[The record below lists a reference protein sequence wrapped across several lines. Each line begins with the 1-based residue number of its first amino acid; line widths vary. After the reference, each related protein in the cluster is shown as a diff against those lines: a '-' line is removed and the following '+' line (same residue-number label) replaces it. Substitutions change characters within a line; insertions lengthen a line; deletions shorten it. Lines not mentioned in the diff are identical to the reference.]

1 MLLSKSNSIQSISLL
16 ILLLILLF
24 LLLPSQSCKQAT
36 EPRLEPELALTLEDV
51 SCTEA
56 WMQLKTT
63 NLQLPTTIN
72 VLKNNTVT
80 QTFSL
85 STQDTLLY
93 IDSLLPNQTYKFKVV
108 LTQNQQPTSYP
119 QPPTSNEVTVTTMD
133 TTSQEFS
140 WEIYEY
146 GIVTNVS
153 RIFDVAIID
162 ENNIWAVG
170 EIYMND
176 SLGNPDPNAYN
187 AVHWDGTKW
196 ELKRIPYIYN
206 GQIEFPTIRAI
217 CAFSNNDIWFG
228 IASLIHWDGIKYNSI
243 NTMSFFP
250 ALINKMWGSSGN
262 DFYIVGNNGNIAHWD
277 GVRWRKIESGT
288 ALSLSD
294 IQSGE
299 NNEIYICGWDAST
312 ISGII
317 LKSTNRIKFNKFAE
331 GAPIEPEQIFN
342 PKLFGEIATI
352 WYDKQKTLYAGGSI
366 LYQNKFNRWDYV
378 KSLPENYLGGNV
390 NANYR
395 GFIGRIKGNASN
407 DMWIAG
413 DRNTLRHF
421 NGVSWKQIGLPY
433 NPDMDL
439 VWRGIDCKD
448 NVTVVVG
455 SKNRRAIIM
464 LIKR

>member
-1 MLLSKSNSIQSISLL
+1 MSSIIKSQSIQSIFFFVL
-16 ILLLILLF
+16 ILLLL
-24 LLLPSQSCKQAT
+24 STQSCKQAT

-56 WMQLKTT
+56 WIQLTTT
-63 NLQLPTTIN
+63 NLQLPATLT
-72 VLKNNTVT
+72 LYKNNVAHNNI
-80 QTFSL
+80 L
-85 STQDTLLY
+85 CYGDTLLY

-108 LTQNQQPTSYP
+108 LTNNPQPTTYP

-133 TTSQEFS
+133 TTSHEFS

-176 SLGNPDPNAYN
+176 SIGNPDPNAYN

-196 ELKRIPYIYN
+196 ELKRIPIYL
-206 GQIEFPTIRAI
+206 GSGFPFYPVIKSI
-217 CAFSNNDIWFG
+217 FAFSENNIWFEAG
-228 IASLIHWDGIKYNSI
+228 IHWDGI
-243 NTMSFFP
+243 SFKQVPFN
-250 ALINKMWGSSGN
+250 IHWNGNVNKLWGSSSE
-262 DFYIVGNNGNIAHWD
+262 DLYAVGNYGNIAHWD
-277 GVRWRKIESGT
+277 GVSWRKIESGT

-294 IQSGE
+294 IQPGE

-366 LYQNKFNRWDYV
+366 FYQNKFNRWDYV

-464 LIKR
+464 LLKR